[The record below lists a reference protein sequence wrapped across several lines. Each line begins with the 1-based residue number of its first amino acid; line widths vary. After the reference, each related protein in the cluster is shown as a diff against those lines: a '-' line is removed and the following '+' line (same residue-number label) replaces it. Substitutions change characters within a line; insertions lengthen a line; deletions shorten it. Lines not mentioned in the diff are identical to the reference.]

1 MTALARI
8 RQRLPKRST
17 TVGPIGIDFALEAV
31 HLVQLEASESGI
43 PAVRARA
50 SVPLDSSRRE
60 LMDDPKQLRSTL
72 RNALASGGFSGRK
85 AVVAVPSGSFRTF
98 SINYHTGSDQSDAAA
113 VLRVMKD
120 RLSGPLSDYVID
132 YLPVNTRSKNNE
144 RLALVAVAERK
155 LVVYVL
161 EALRKA
167 GLKVEALEIGPVAIS
182 RLVGIMPT
190 EEENRNVL
198 VINSGRE
205 ASYLTLISGSDLLFD
220 QQIEFGETTLIQQ
233 LAETLDLPGDMARAL
248 MERSGVDSDNA
259 EEEDAG
265 LVKTIGE
272 ILKPPFLRLVE
283 EIRRVCMYAAAETRG
298 GAVGQVY
305 LLGSIARWPGAAR
318 MLASMADV
326 SVANVPDPLHGITGR
341 DEKVT
346 KVAQSPEIAVATGLA
361 LRGLESHG

>member
-1 MTALARI
+1 MSALAKLR
-8 RQRLPKRST
+8 RSIPARSA

-31 HLVQLEASESGI
+31 HLVQLEASDTAL

-50 SVPLDSSRRE
+50 SVPVDCSRHE
-60 LMDDPKQLRSTL
+60 LLDDPKKLRAVL
-72 RNALASGGFSGRK
+72 RNAMASAGFSGRK
-85 AVVAVPSGSFRTF
+85 AVVAVPSGMFRTF
-98 SINYHTGSDQSDAAA
+98 SINYHASGDHGDAAA
-113 VLRVMKD
+113 VLRVMED

-155 LVVYVL
+155 LVIHIL
-161 EALRKA
+161 DALRKA
-167 GLKVEALEIGPVAIS
+167 GLEVDALEIGPVAIS

-190 EEENRNVL
+190 EEDNRNVL

-205 ASYLTLISGSDLLFD
+205 ASYLTLICGSDLLFD

-233 LAETLDLPGDMARAL
+233 LADTLDLPPEMARGL
-248 MERSGVDSDNA
+248 MERSGVDSDSTGG
-259 EEEDAG
+259 EDPG
-265 LVKTIGE
+265 VIKTVSE
-272 ILKPPFLRLVE
+272 ILKPPFMRLVE
-283 EIRRVCMYAAAETRG
+283 EIRRVCLYAAAETRG

-326 SVANVPDPLHGITGR
+326 SVANVPDPLAGISGR
-341 DEKVT
+341 EDNVT

-361 LRGLESHG
+361 LRGLESNG

>member
-1 MTALARI
+1 MSALAKVRE
-8 RQRLPKRST
+8 RLPKRST
-17 TVGPIGIDFALEAV
+17 MIGPIGIDFALEAV
-31 HLVQLEASESGI
+31 HLVQLEASETGI
-43 PAVRARA
+43 PSVRARA
-50 SVPLDSSRRE
+50 SVPLDCSRRE
-60 LMDDPKQLRSTL
+60 LLDDPKRLRSTL
-72 RNALASGGFSGRK
+72 RSALAGGGFSGRK
-85 AVVAVPSGSFRTF
+85 AVVAVPSGSFKTF
-98 SINYHTGSDQSDAAA
+98 SINYHASSDQSDAAA
-113 VLRVMKD
+113 VLRVMQD
-120 RLSGPLSDYVID
+120 RLNGPLSDYVID

-190 EEENRNVL
+190 EQENRNVL

-220 QQIEFGETTLIQQ
+220 QQIEFGETTLINQ
-233 LAETLDLPGDMARAL
+233 LAETLDLPREMARGL
-248 MERSGVDSDNA
+248 MERSGVDSDTA
-259 EEEDAG
+259 PDEDAG
-265 LVKTIGE
+265 LIRTVGE

-326 SVANVPDPLHGITGR
+326 SVANVPDPLHGISGR

-361 LRGLESHG
+361 LRGMESHG